1 MTKQKLKIISKWIDQ
16 VLIIKTCQ
24 QGKDFK
30 RIKDEGM
37 VQPKTGLKMKKK
49 SHTRSLLSGK

>member
-16 VLIIKTCQ
+16 VLIMQTCQ

-37 VQPKTGLKMKKK
+37 VQPKIGLKMK
-49 SHTRSLLSGK
+49 